1 MKKKIIKRY
10 KERVK
15 NRESVCITLN
25 LIPKMIK
32 DNDNWRVYYKGWT
45 DNELRKLYRLLY
57 MTVGHRWVEPDT
69 DIL

>member
-57 MTVGHRWVEPDT
+57 MTVGHRWIEPDT